1 MSLMKLF
8 NKTYL
13 LQNLKK
19 SKTVLSIFVGLI
31 PILNTIILIMFLK
44 NNNGYILALSEI
56 SIISFIGIYILP
68 IIISIC
74 LFNYVYKKKSVD
86 FINSMPISR
95 KSIFVTNTIL
105 GIILFGLMLIVN
117 VILIKITSLIFN
129 SIIPFSLLMDYF
141 WYFLVVYIFAFSAT
155 NLAMTV
161 SGNAVTQIVV
171 TLLLFFLVPFVSAY
185 VGELYTTGTT
195 TDILLEC
202 TSDECLPDNYY
213 CYGDLECNINKNLN
227 KYAISCILLL

>member
-1 MSLMKLF
+1 MNLMKLF
-8 NKTYL
+8 NKNYL

-185 VGELYTTGTT
+185 VGELYTT
-195 TDILLEC
+195 
-202 TSDECLPDNYY
+202 
-213 CYGDLECNINKNLN
+213 
-227 KYAISCILLL
+227 